1 MQNTKI
7 TRRSIL
13 ALSGA
18 VLASS
23 VTPTAIHAQAGPKP
37 LIGVVEL
44 FTSQGCSSCP
54 PADAALK
61 QFIERDDVLALAFHV
76 DYWDYLGWKDT
87 LASPENTERQYAY
100 AKTFK
105 SRTVYTPQA
114 VVNGR
119 EHLNGARGNIIAAKL
134 RAYQSQGQGLTVPVS
149 LSLHGKRIR
158 LNVGNGAVPDSRD
171 VKIVLVYYRDS
182 STIDIERGENKGRQI
197 TYRNTVT
204 SAQVLGMWDG
214 QQIEIEIPKDEIEA
228 QDANGCAILLQA
240 TSPSGTPGAILG
252 AAILPR
258 GST

>member
-1 MQNTKI
+1 MHKTHLS
-7 TRRSIL
+7 RRSVL
-13 ALSGA
+13 ALSTA
-18 VLASS
+18 MLAGS
-23 VTPTAIHAQAGPKP
+23 VTGGARAKQSAKP
-37 LIGVVEL
+37 LLGVVEL

-54 PADAALK
+54 PADAALQ

-100 AKTFK
+100 AKTFN

-119 EHLNGARGNIIAAKL
+119 EHLNGAKGSVIAAKL
-134 RAYQSQGQGLTVPVS
+134 GTYAGQGQGLTVRVG
-149 LSLHGKRIR
+149 LSLEGTRIQ
-158 LNVGNGAVPDSRD
+158 VSVDQGSVPEGRD

-182 STIDIERGENKGRQI
+182 STIDIKRGENKGREI

-204 SAQVLGMWDG
+204 NAQTLGMWDG
-214 QQIEIEIPKDEIEA
+214 QKMAIEIPKDEIEGH
-228 QDANGCAILLQA
+228 DANGCAILLQA
-240 TSPSGTPGAILG
+240 TSASGTPGAILG

-258 GST
+258 NSS

>member
-1 MQNTKI
+1 MQDMKI
-7 TRRSIL
+7 TRRGVL

-18 VLASS
+18 ALAGSA
-23 VTPTAIHAQAGPKP
+23 TGPAWAQTTAKP

-54 PADAALK
+54 PADAALQ
-61 QFIERDDVLALAFHV
+61 QFIDRDDVLALAFHV

-114 VVNGR
+114 VINGR

-134 RAYQSQGQGLTVPVS
+134 GTYDGQGQGMTVPVN
-149 LSLHGKRIR
+149 LSLEGSRIR
-158 LNVGNGAVPDSRD
+158 VNVAAGDVPDSRD

-182 STIDIERGENKGRQI
+182 STIDIKRGENKGRKI

-204 SAQVLGMWDG
+204 NAQVLGMWDG
-214 QQIEIEIPKDEIEA
+214 QQMEIEIPKDEIEA
-228 QDANGCAILLQA
+228 QDANGCAIMLQA
-240 TSPSGTPGAILG
+240 TSSSGTPGAILG

-258 GST
+258 GNA

>member
-1 MQNTKI
+1 MQKTHLS
-7 TRRSIL
+7 RRSVL
-13 ALSGA
+13 ALSTA
-18 VLASS
+18 MLAGS
-23 VTPTAIHAQAGPKP
+23 VTGKANAQQSAKP
-37 LIGVVEL
+37 LLGVVEL

-114 VVNGR
+114 VINGR
-119 EHLNGARGNIIAAKL
+119 EHLNGAKGSVIAAKL
-134 RAYQSQGQGLTVPVS
+134 GTYAGQGQGLTVPVG
-149 LSLHGKRIR
+149 LSMEGKRIQ
-158 LNVGNGAVPDSRD
+158 VSVDQGAVPEGSD

-182 STIDIERGENKGRQI
+182 STIDIKRGENKGRQI

-204 SAQVLGMWDG
+204 NAQILGMWDG
-214 QQIEIEIPKDEIEA
+214 QKMAIDIPKDQIEA
-228 QDANGCAILLQA
+228 HGANGCAILLQA
-240 TSPSGTPGAILG
+240 TSASGTPGAILG

-258 GST
+258 NSS

>member
-1 MQNTKI
+1 MHNNKI
-7 TRRSIL
+7 TRRGVL

-18 VLASS
+18 AMASS
-23 VTPTAIHAQAGPKP
+23 VTGVAHAQPTSQP
-37 LIGVVEL
+37 LVGVVEL

-54 PADAALK
+54 PADEALQ

-114 VVNGR
+114 VINGR
-119 EHLNGARGNIIAAKL
+119 EHLNGARGSIIAAKL
-134 RAYQSQGQGLTVPVS
+134 GTYDGQGQGMTVPVD
-149 LSLHGKRIR
+149 LSLEGKRIR
-158 LNVGNGAVPDSRD
+158 VNVGEGTVPDTSD

-182 STIDIERGENKGRQI
+182 STIDIKRGENKGRKI

-204 SAQVLGMWDG
+204 NAQVLGMWDG
-214 QQIEIEIPKDEIEA
+214 ENIEIEIPKDEIEA

-240 TSPSGTPGAILG
+240 TSSSGTPGAILG

-258 GST
+258 GNT